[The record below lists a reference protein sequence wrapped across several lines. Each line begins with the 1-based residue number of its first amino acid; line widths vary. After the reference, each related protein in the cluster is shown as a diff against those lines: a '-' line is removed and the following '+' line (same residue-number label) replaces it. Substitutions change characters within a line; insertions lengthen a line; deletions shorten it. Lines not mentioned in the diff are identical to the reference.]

1 MQRRNFLKGA
11 AALLG
16 TIPINSALS
25 ADQASAALASSP
37 PALTPSTPSIPLIP
51 SIPPTTPLAPEA
63 SAHLLT
69 GSRPL
74 APIIATPDRII
85 EMNVCTRPFR
95 LQGPRI
101 EAERIGRK
109 NVVHNYGHG
118 GSGWSLSWGTAQ
130 IAVEMAK
137 AHGGRKEL
145 AVIGC
150 GAIGLTTALV
160 AQEAGFK
167 VTIYAKD
174 RHPYAAS
181 YRATGSFTPDSRIVS
196 TQFAPAFANQWETMA
211 RYSFRRFQS
220 YLGVDSNPIEWR
232 DMYSLSDL
240 PFDAPRT
247 PAKSEEPDYPD
258 LERSLLR
265 DITPQNIT
273 VSSHP
278 FPAAYVRRRPALI
291 FNIAEYTRSLMMQF
305 LAQGGVIETFV
316 MQDSRDFAAISER
329 SIINCTGYGA
339 RALLGDDSIIPVRGQ
354 TAKLIAQPELDY
366 GFFYGSRRVSVYPRR
381 DGLLVQAQAEGDYNN
396 DSEALDSEES
406 ISAVQR
412 LGEIV
417 AQMRG

>member
-25 ADQASAALASSP
+25 ADQAPAALASSTASKLSP
-37 PALTPSTPSIPLIP
+37 PSTPSTPALTP
-51 SIPPTTPLAPEA
+51 EA
-63 SAHLLT
+63 NAHLVS

-101 EAERIGRK
+101 ESERIGRK

-118 GSGWSLSWGTAQ
+118 GSGWSLSWGSGQ

-137 AHGGRKEL
+137 AHARKEL

-160 AQEAGFK
+160 AQQAGFK

-174 RHPYAAS
+174 RHPYASS

-196 TQFAPAFANQWETMA
+196 TQFAPAFANQWEQMA

-220 YLGVDSNPIEWR
+220 YLGVDSHPIEWR
-232 DMYSLSDL
+232 DMYNLSDL
-240 PFDAPRT
+240 PFDAPR
-247 PAKSEEPDYPD
+247 PPVRSEEPDYPD
-258 LERSLLR
+258 LERALLR
-265 DITPQNIT
+265 DITPQTVT

-278 FPAAYVRRRPALI
+278 FPAPYVRRRPALI

-316 MQDSRDFAAISER
+316 MQDARDFAAIDER

-381 DGLLVQAQAEGDYNN
+381 DGLLVQAQAEGDFNN
-396 DSEALDSEES
+396 DSEALDPEES

-417 AQMRG
+417 AQMREA